1 MTSTIRFVSWLKGWS
16 QACTRNFA
24 SFRHLLAPQFSPQ
37 RFFFVFIYVFVAFP
51 NIGLLLFSRQNF
63 FGSFLY
69 FFVYLLLLQTLACF
83 SLQSPEVCLLHFFV
97 WLSVF
102 FCVLFVCF
110 SSKHPPVPLM
120 NKMSLA
126 VCQEGSRI
134 KSKIILARHWMLI
147 QQVDSGMDMTTEST
161 PFTSRQKTILF
172 PILHIINPI

>member
-1 MTSTIRFVSWLKGWS
+1 MTSNIRFVSWLKGWS

-37 RFFFVFIYVFVAFP
+37 RFFFVFLCVFVAFT
-51 NIGLLLFSRQNF
+51 NIGLLLSPVTRGLFVAF
-63 FGSFLY
+63 F
-69 FFVYLLLLQTLACF
+69 
-83 SLQSPEVCLLHFFV
+83 CLV
-97 WLSVF
+97 ECF